1 MVKNFEEGNSR
12 ALNQVQV
19 PSEHRALRSWP
30 CQEGAMV
37 MGFWKWCKQW
47 TYQEHVVLYAL
58 LALVTLPNVE
68 EPLGWLLPSP
78 KEQTTGLHRSH
89 ILVPEVFLSD
99 VMRKKGVMTIRQF
112 LQQKEDG
119 LSHWGLEGTGLN
131 SHIQQG
137 ERPVSGADR
146 APSLHCTTEMQ
157 RWTGRKSDFQKE
169 DKTRN

>member
-1 MVKNFEEGNSR
+1 M
-12 ALNQVQV
+12 QV

-30 CQEGAMV
+30 CQEGAVV

-58 LALVTLPNVE
+58 LALVTPPNVE

-99 VMRKKGVMTIRQF
+99 IMRKKGVMTIRQF

-137 ERPVSGADR
+137 ERPVSGAESFITALR
-146 APSLHCTTEMQ
+146 HRNTEMN
-157 RWTGRKSDFQKE
+157 SAKE
-169 DKTRN
+169 WFSRRGQDEKLKISRTSTSHT